1 MYPSGHHNQGG
12 THPMETLTHV
22 RLLQRTQILKEWRQ
36 EVNENSLF
44 ESTRHQIQMIM
55 KTLLQDTLEQDL
67 ELQRERAPEPVYRN
81 GYYPRTLHTQ
91 FGLIQDL
98 RVPRLR
104 YASFQTRVFERY
116 QRFQPQVEDL
126 MKDAFLRGVS
136 TRKIG
141 GLFETLLETKI
152 SATKVSRVC
161 KKLNALVLA
170 YHQRPLLDEY
180 QYLVLDGI
188 TLKVR
193 IRGKYVN
200 RKVLAAYGITM
211 FGKRELIDFKHVK
224 GESKEAWEMFLQNL
238 YLRGLEGRHLK
249 LIAMDGS
256 AGLKAACELIY
267 PKARI
272 QRCWAHKLRNVSN
285 YCKVKYE
292 KDCIADARKIY
303 LAKKRSE
310 ALKRFKEWKSAWK
323 NACPDAVHCLEKD
336 LEDLLPFLDCPKSH
350 QIRIRTTNVIERSF
364 REVRRRTKVFSCFTN
379 LESTERIIFAIFSY
393 LNDAWK
399 VKPLKQFTQFI

>member
-1 MYPSGHHNQGG
+1 
-12 THPMETLTHV
+12 METTLTNV
-22 RLLQRTQILKEWRQ
+22 RLLRQSQILKEWRQ
-36 EVNENSLF
+36 EVNENSLL
-44 ESTRHQIQMIM
+44 EDTQNQVKRLIKSM
-55 KTLLQDTLEQDL
+55 LQDTLEQDL
-67 ELQRERAPEPVYRN
+67 ELQRERVPDPVYRN

-91 FGLIQDL
+91 FGLIHDL

-126 MKDAFLRGVS
+126 MKEAFLRGVS

-141 GLFETLLETKI
+141 GLFEKLLETKI
-152 SATKVSRVC
+152 SPTKVSRVC

-180 QYLVLDGI
+180 QYLILDGI
-188 TLKVR
+188 CLKVR
-193 IRGKYVN
+193 IRGQYVN
-200 RKVLAAYGITM
+200 RRILVAYGITM
-211 FGKRELIDFKHVK
+211 FGKRELIDFRHAKA
-224 GESKEAWEMFLQNL
+224 ESKEAWETFLQNL
-238 YLRGLEGRHLK
+238 YLRGLEGKHLK

-267 PKARI
+267 PHAKI

-285 YCKVKYE
+285 YCKAKYE
-292 KDCIADARKIY
+292 KDCLADARKIY
-303 LAKKRSE
+303 LAKNRSE

-323 NACPDAVHCLEKD
+323 RTCPEAVHCLEKD
-336 LEDLLPFLDCPKSH
+336 IEDLLPFLDCPQSH
-350 QIRIRTTNVIERSF
+350 QIRVRTTNVIERSF

-399 VKPLKQFTQFI
+399 DKPLKQFTQFI

>member
-1 MYPSGHHNQGG
+1 
-12 THPMETLTHV
+12 METAFNNV
-22 RLLQRTQILKEWRQ
+22 RLLRHTQILKEWHQ
-36 EVNENSLF
+36 EVNGNFWIDDAQNQVKRLIKS
-44 ESTRHQIQMIM
+44 M
-55 KTLLQDTLEQDL
+55 LQDTLEQDL
-67 ELQRERAPEPVYRN
+67 ELQRERVTEPVYRN

-91 FGLIQDL
+91 FGLINDL
-98 RVPRLR
+98 QVPRLR

-126 MKDAFLRGVS
+126 MKDTFLKGVS

-141 GLFETLLETKI
+141 GLFEKLLETKVS
-152 SATKVSRVC
+152 SAKVSRVC

-180 QYLVLDGI
+180 QYLILDAI
-188 TLKVR
+188 CLKIR

-200 RKVLAAYGITM
+200 RRILVAYGITM
-211 FGKRELIDFKHVK
+211 FGKRELIDFRHAK
-224 GESKEAWEMFLQNL
+224 GESKEAWEVFLQNL
-238 YLRGLEGRHLK
+238 YLRGLEGKHLK

-256 AGLKAACELIY
+256 PGLKAACELVF
-267 PKARI
+267 PNAKI

-292 KDCIADARKIY
+292 KDCVAQARKIY
-303 LAKKRSE
+303 LAQSKSE
-310 ALKRFKEWKSAWK
+310 ALKRFKEWRSAWK
-323 NACPDAVHCLEKD
+323 RFCPEAVHCLEKD
-336 LEDLLPFLDCPKSH
+336 LEDLLPFLDCPVKH
-350 QIRIRTTNVIERSF
+350 QIRVRTTNVIERSF

-379 LESTERIIFAIFSY
+379 QESTERIIFAIFSY

-399 VKPLKQFTQFI
+399 DKPLKQFTQFI

>member
-1 MYPSGHHNQGG
+1 
-12 THPMETLTHV
+12 
-22 RLLQRTQILKEWRQ
+22 
-36 EVNENSLF
+36 
-44 ESTRHQIQMIM
+44 M
-55 KTLLQDTLEQDL
+55 KTMLQDTLEQDL
-67 ELQRERAPEPVYRN
+67 ELQRERVQAPVYRN
-81 GYYPRTLHTQ
+81 GYYPRALHTQ
-91 FGLIQDL
+91 FGLIQNL
-98 RVPRLR
+98 QVPRLR
-104 YASFQTRVFERY
+104 YHTFRTRVFERY

-126 MKDAFLRGVS
+126 MKDAFLKGVS

-141 GLFETLLETKI
+141 GLFETLLDTKV
-152 SATKVSRVC
+152 SSSKVSRVC

-180 QYLVLDGI
+180 QYLILDGI

-200 RKVLAAYGITM
+200 RKVLVAYGITM
-211 FGKRELIDFKHVK
+211 FGKRELIDFKHAR
-224 GESKEAWEMFLQNL
+224 GESKEAWEAFLQNL
-238 YLRGLEGRHLK
+238 YLRGLEGEHLK

-267 PKARI
+267 PKAKI

-285 YCKVKYE
+285 YCKAKYE
-292 KDCIADARKIY
+292 KDCIAGARKIY
-303 LAKKRSE
+303 LAKNRYE

-323 NACPDAVHCLEKD
+323 RNCPDAVHCLEKD
-336 LEDLLPFLDCPKSH
+336 LEDLLPFLDCPEDH
-350 QIRIRTTNVIERSF
+350 QIRIRTTNIIERSF

-379 LESTERIIFAIFSY
+379 LQSTERIIFAIFSC

>member
-1 MYPSGHHNQGG
+1 
-12 THPMETLTHV
+12 METLTHV
-22 RLLQRTQILKEWRQ
+22 RLLQRKQILKEWRQ

-44 ESTRHQIQMIM
+44 ESTRHQLQQLM
-55 KTLLQDTLEQDL
+55 KTILQDTLEQDL
-67 ELQRERAPEPVYRN
+67 ELQRERASEPAYRN
-81 GYYPRTLHTQ
+81 GYYPRALHTQ
-91 FGLIQDL
+91 FGMIQDL

-104 YASFQTRVFERY
+104 YQTFPTRVFERY

-126 MKDAFLRGVS
+126 MKETFLKGVS

-141 GLFETLLETKI
+141 GLFETLLQTKV

-180 QYLVLDGI
+180 QYLILDGI

-193 IRGKYVN
+193 IRGKYVH
-200 RKVLAAYGITM
+200 RKVLVAYGITM
-211 FGKRELIDFKHVK
+211 FGKRELIDFKHAK
-224 GESKEAWEMFLQNL
+224 GESKEAWEAFLQNL
-238 YLRGLEGRHLK
+238 YLRGLEGKHLT

-285 YCKVKYE
+285 YCKAKYE
-292 KDCIADARKIY
+292 KDCIAGARKIY
-303 LAKKRSE
+303 LAQNRLE

-323 NACPDAVHCLEKD
+323 RDCPNAVHCLEKD
-336 LEDLLPFLDCPKSH
+336 LEDLLSFLDCPKHH
-350 QIRIRTTNVIERSF
+350 QIRVRTTNVIERSF

-379 LESTERIIFAIFSY
+379 LESTERIIFAIFNY
-393 LNDAWK
+393 LNTVWK
-399 VKPLKQFTQFI
+399 ENPLKQFTQFI